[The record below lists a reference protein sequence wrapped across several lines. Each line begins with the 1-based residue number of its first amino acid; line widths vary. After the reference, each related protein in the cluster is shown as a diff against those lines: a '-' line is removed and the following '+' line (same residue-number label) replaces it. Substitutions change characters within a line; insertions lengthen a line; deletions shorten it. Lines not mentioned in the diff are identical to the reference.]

1 MTQAFNVVSQEE
13 SAGLGT
19 NIDAEAQNNGI
30 QVEPRHGRCK
40 YMYISPKVQMLV
52 AGIVAS
58 VALIGIIAHLSTS
71 NDSPKGQWPPPG
83 VAIELYDD
91 SIYQNKK
98 AANFNLQLEAGKS
111 YMQFT
116 KMTTTSEYDFGQTD
130 FAETLHMMIDGK
142 LDVSEWKYDDKP
154 EGFKIGVTFDQ
165 VAVGTEDSSGDSSY
179 YNSKAENGDTD
190 FDGVLQSMVGETITV
205 SVD

>member
-52 AGIVAS
+52 AGILAS
-58 VALIGIIAHLSTS
+58 VALIGIIVHLSAS
-71 NDSPKGQWPPPG
+71 NGSPKGQWPPPG